1 MVKPG
6 FHRCSLMVKV
16 LCVWYYSWSGGSI
29 FEPRFCK
36 KHDFHKFSVFVKR
49 HILQSKKVFLW
60 WEGYTLSNTCMVKKS
75 LGSIDRFPDGKNFMC
90 MVLFLVRREH
100 LWTQVLQKTW
110 FSQILSFRKEAHFA
124 VKKKSSSRE
133 GYTLSN
139 TCMVKPRF
147 HRCSLMVKVLCVWYY
162 SWSGGS
168 IFEPRF
174 CKKHDFHKFSV
185 FIKRHILRSKKVF
198 LPRGLYLIQH
208 LYGEA

>member
-1 MVKPG
+1 MVKPR

-49 HILQSKKVFLW
+49 HILRS
-60 WEGYTLSNTCMVKKS
+60 
-75 LGSIDRFPDGKNFMC
+75 
-90 MVLFLVRREH
+90 
-100 LWTQVLQKTW
+100 
-110 FSQILSFRKEAHFA
+110 
-124 VKKKSSSRE
+124 KKKSSSRE

-185 FIKRHILRSKKVF
+185 FVKRHILWSKKVF

>member
-1 MVKPG
+1 MVKAR
-6 FHRCSLMVKV
+6 FYRCSLMVKV

-49 HILQSKKVFLW
+49 HILRSKKSSSQD
-60 WEGYTLSNTCMVKKS
+60 GYTLSNTCMVKPRFNRCS
-75 LGSIDRFPDGKNFMC
+75 LMVNVLCVWYYSWSGGNIFEPRFSKKQDFHKLSI
-90 MVLFLVRREH
+90 FLKRH
-100 LWTQVLQKTW
+100 ILGWKKPS
-110 FSQILSFRKEAHFA
+110 SQ
-124 VKKKSSSRE
+124 E

-147 HRCSLMVKVLCVWYY
+147 YRCSLMVKVLCVWYY

-174 CKKHDFHKFSV
+174 C
-185 FIKRHILRSKKVF
+185 
-198 LPRGLYLIQH
+198 
-208 LYGEA
+208 

>member
-1 MVKPG
+1 MSSSWEGYTLSNTFMLNPR

-36 KHDFHKFSVFVKR
+36 KQRFSQILSFRMVKR
-49 HILQSKKVFLW
+49 FHRHI
-60 WEGYTLSNTCMVKKS
+60 
-75 LGSIDRFPDGKNFMC
+75 

-100 LWTQVLQKTW
+100 LW
-110 FSQILSFRKEAHFA
+110 
-124 VKKKSSSRE
+124 KSLPPFCGEE

-174 CKKHDFHKFSV
+174 CKKHNFHKFSV
-185 FIKRHILRSKKVF
+185 FVKRYILRSKKVF
-198 LPRGLYLIQH
+198 LPKGLYLIQH
-208 LYGEA
+208 CVWWSLGSIDVPWW

>member
-1 MVKPG
+1 MVKPR

-29 FEPRFCK
+29 FEPRFWFCK
-36 KHDFHKFSVFVKR
+36 KHDFHKFSVFIKR
-49 HILQSKKVFLW
+49 HILFCKKH
-60 WEGYTLSNTCMVKKS
+60 G
-75 LGSIDRFPDGKNFMC
+75 
-90 MVLFLVRREH
+90 
-100 LWTQVLQKTW
+100 Q
-110 FSQILSFRKEAHFA
+110 
-124 VKKKSSSRE
+124 KKSSSWE

-174 CKKHDFHKFSV
+174 CKKTRFSQ
-185 FIKRHILRSKKVF
+185 ILSFRKEVHFAVKKS
-198 LPRGLYLIQH
+198 LPPERVIPYPTLVWWSLGSIDVPWW
-208 LYGEA
+208 

>member
-1 MVKPG
+1 MKPR

-49 HILQSKKVFLW
+49 HILRSKEVFLLR
-60 WEGYTLSNTCMVKKS
+60 GLYLIQQ
-75 LGSIDRFPDGKNFMC
+75 LYG
-90 MVLFLVRREH
+90 
-100 LWTQVLQKTW
+100 
-110 FSQILSFRKEAHFA
+110 EA
-124 VKKKSSSRE
+124 S
-133 GYTLSN
+133 
-139 TCMVKPRF
+139 F

-185 FIKRHILRSKKVF
+185 FVKRHILRSKKVF

>member
-1 MVKPG
+1 MFPDGKSFMCMVLFLVRREHLWSQVLQKTRFSQILSFRKEAHFAVKKNSSQEGYTLSNTCMVKPRL
-6 FHRCSLMVKV
+6 HRCSLMVKI

-49 HILQSKKVFLW
+49 YILRS
-60 WEGYTLSNTCMVKKS
+60 
-75 LGSIDRFPDGKNFMC
+75 
-90 MVLFLVRREH
+90 
-100 LWTQVLQKTW
+100 
-110 FSQILSFRKEAHFA
+110 
-124 VKKKSSSRE
+124 KKSSSQE

-185 FIKRHILRSKKVF
+185 FVKRHILRSKKVF